1 MRIHRSS
8 SSWFWTRT
16 CAAARTNIYRVHRCS
31 SVLIGRP
38 ASTILFRCAVEAI
51 HNEYRVPVHDRAVYL
66 RSWSSSTCSSNP
78 LRNPILVESPPQRKQ
93 ELTQFVRR
101 CFFFFISPN
110 RASRRFL
117 PSTIVFVFRRGS
129 VQIERYSEGND
140 QGRKVTIEL
149 HVGIFRI
156 LQELVVGRTF
166 RGSQWN
172 CSTAGASVSSSYYF

>member
-1 MRIHRSS
+1 MRIHRIS
-8 SSWFWTRT
+8 SSWFWART

-78 LRNPILVESPPQRKQ
+78 LRNPILVESPPQRKE
-93 ELTQFVRR
+93 ELKQFVQR
-101 CFFFFISPN
+101 CFFSSSPPIE
-110 RASRRFL
+110 RLGVSFL

-149 HVGIFRI
+149 HVCIFRI
-156 LQELVVGRTF
+156 SKEFVVGSTF
-166 RGSQWN
+166 RWSSLSGS
-172 CSTAGASVSSSYYF
+172 YFLNITT